1 MDKNAQLWP
10 DEELFRLLQN
20 DDRHAFEIIYNRY
33 VSKLYLSAY
42 SILRDEDLC
51 KDLVQEVLVQLWI
64 RRGESNIITL
74 KSYLFTAVR
83 YKVLK
88 AVKLNA
94 RKTIIEE
101 GELERIA
108 GFTPDKDKLTEDD
121 ISRLLDQGIA
131 ELPEKCREIFILSRK
146 EYLSNKEI
154 ADRLGI
160 ATKTVENQ
168 MTIALRRL
176 RVVLKHFLFLVFILT
191 FLFLTIKECPIQS
204 SCMLRVRASVTPEEV
219 QLPHFDIAP
228 ARNVTSSLP
237 TDNIP
242 Y

>member
-10 DEELFRLLQN
+10 DDELVKLLQN

-33 VSKLYLSAY
+33 VTKLYLSAY
-42 SILRDEDLC
+42 SILQDEDLC

-74 KSYLFTAVR
+74 QSYLFTAVR

-88 AVKLNA
+88 AIKLNA

-176 RVVLKHFLFLVFILT
+176 RVVLKHFLFLVCILT
-191 FLFLTIKECPIQS
+191 ILFLTMRQKLSQPLRMLSVKEY
-204 SCMLRVRASVTPEEV
+204 VTPREV
-219 QLPHFDIAP
+219 QLSHLNIVLAKD
-228 ARNVTSSLP
+228 VTSSL
-237 TDNIP
+237 IRR
-242 Y
+242 

>member
-1 MDKNAQLWP
+1 MDKNAQLWS
-10 DEELFRLLQN
+10 DEELFRLLQD

-42 SILRDEDLC
+42 SIIRDEDLC

-64 RRGESNIITL
+64 RRGESNIVAL
-74 KSYLFTAVR
+74 QSYLFTAVR

-101 GELERIA
+101 GELERLA

-176 RVVLKHFLFLVFILT
+176 RVVLKHFLFLLCILT
-191 FLFLTIKECPIQS
+191 FLLLMRKQYPIQS
-204 SCMLRVRASVTPEEV
+204 SRMLSDNSYMGSMRV
-219 QLPHFDIAP
+219 QLPHFEMPSAK
-228 ARNVTSSLP
+228 NVTSGF
-237 TDNIP
+237 TDK
-242 Y
+242 

>member
-1 MDKNAQLWP
+1 MDKNAQLWS

-64 RRGESNIITL
+64 RRGESNIVAL
-74 KSYLFTAVR
+74 QSYLFTAVR

-101 GELERIA
+101 GELERLA

-146 EYLSNKEI
+146 EYLTNKEI

-176 RVVLKHFLFLVFILT
+176 RVVLKHFLFFVCFLT
-191 FLFLTIKECPIQS
+191 FLFITIKQYPIQPAR
-204 SCMLRVRASVTPEEV
+204 MLSVRVYFTPGGIR
-219 QLPHFDIAP
+219 LPHLDTAP
-228 ARNVTSSLP
+228 AKNTSISLS
-237 TDNIP
+237 NR
-242 Y
+242 